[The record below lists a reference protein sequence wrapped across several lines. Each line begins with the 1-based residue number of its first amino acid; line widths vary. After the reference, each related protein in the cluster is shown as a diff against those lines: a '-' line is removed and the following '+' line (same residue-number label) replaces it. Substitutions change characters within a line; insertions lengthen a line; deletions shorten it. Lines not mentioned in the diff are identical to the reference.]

1 MVCAANQWS
10 GRSLV
15 PFRAFFFGLFGARP
29 LGCGAIGAVCG
40 SLPVISSQGPIM
52 IKQGTV
58 VSMTY
63 RLTNAAGEEL
73 DRADKNEPFSY
84 LHGAGQIVPGL
95 EKALAGALVG
105 TQKKVVVSP
114 EEGYGEVEERL
125 RTSAKRNQFPPDA
138 ELTVG
143 MRFAADDGSGQ
154 PIIFTVTE
162 LVGDDVSLDG
172 NHPLAGETLHFDVEV
187 VEVREATAEELQ
199 HGHAHGPGGHHHD

>member
-1 MVCAANQWS
+1 
-10 GRSLV
+10 
-15 PFRAFFFGLFGARP
+15 
-29 LGCGAIGAVCG
+29 
-40 SLPVISSQGPIM
+40 M

-73 DRADKNEPFSY
+73 DRADKIEPFSY

-95 EKALAGALVG
+95 EKALVGALVG

-114 EEGYGEVEERL
+114 EEGYGEVEEHL

-143 MRFAADDGSGQ
+143 MRFAADDGNGQ

-162 LVGDDVSLDG
+162 LVGEDVSLDG